1 MSTKGFWKAGHF
13 PTLVAAFLYFDVSF
27 MIWVLLGPLA
37 PFLSETL
44 HLTPGQKGMMVALP
58 LLGGSL
64 FRPILGLLGEVMGGR
79 KAGLLGL
86 TVTLIPLL
94 LGWRRKLWNSHSD
107 AVRPAPGP
115 EIRMV
120 HNFCFCNGPGSTRL
134 GAFRFVGER

>member
-1 MSTKGFWKAGHF
+1 MSNKSFWKAGHF

-37 PFLSETL
+37 PFLSDTL

-58 LLGGSL
+58 LLGGSF
-64 FRPILGLLGEVMGGR
+64 FRPILGLLGEVLGGH

-94 LGWRRKLWNSHSD
+94 LGWRWAHSLHHFYQW
-107 AVRPAPGP
+107 GFSW
-115 EIRMV
+115 E
-120 HNFCFCNGPGSTRL
+120 
-134 GAFRFVGER
+134 